1 MLKNTKQGILRSL
14 FSFDLSYG
22 TISQKHI
29 FRKWV
34 IRLPE
39 PVRDSYSGALIF
51 IPTAQEQMYM
61 ESKRALDRELAEV
74 RDLKA
79 QLQAFLENTKQ
90 GIYAQG
96 LPELGS
102 LFVCVEIAVLEHG
115 GGVLDTN
122 KVNSLVSG

>member
-1 MLKNTKQGILRSL
+1 MVQLIK
-14 FSFDLSYG
+14 
-22 TISQKHI
+22 KHI

-34 IRLPE
+34 IGLPE

-79 QLQAFLENTKQ
+79 QLQAFLENTK
-90 GIYAQG
+90 
-96 LPELGS
+96 
-102 LFVCVEIAVLEHG
+102 
-115 GGVLDTN
+115 
-122 KVNSLVSG
+122 